1 MFQQMP
7 LSESQYSSIFE
18 KISEGHSLASCLRAI
33 PCSFGMFYDG
43 LEKSNK
49 LNESY
54 VRARRHQSEAS
65 QSLILKCV
73 TDVLEG
79 RLDPNA
85 ARVAIDALKWNAA
98 KLHPAIYADKT
109 SLLGDTNGNAPTE
122 ITVRWASK
130 PIELK
135 QVTPENPQEFLE
147 G

>member
-1 MFQQMP
+1 MP
-7 LSESQYSSIFE
+7 LSESQYSTIFE
-18 KISEGHSLASCLRAI
+18 KISEGHSLASCLRSI
-33 PCSFGMFYDG
+33 PCSFGKFYDG
-43 LEKSNK
+43 LEKDNK

-98 KLHPAIYADKT
+98 KLHPAIYADKG
-109 SLLGDTNGNAPTE
+109 LLGHTDGNSPTE

-130 PIELK
+130 PVEPKLVSPEIPLGIPEG
-135 QVTPENPQEFLE
+135 TP
-147 G
+147 

>member
-1 MFQQMP
+1 MLQHMP

-98 KLHPAIYADKT
+98 KLHPAIYADKG
-109 SLLGDTNGNAPTE
+109 LLGGSTDGTATE

>member
-1 MFQQMP
+1 MP

-33 PCSFGMFYDG
+33 PCAFGMFYDG

>member
-1 MFQQMP
+1 MLQHMP

-98 KLHPAIYADKT
+98 KLHPAIYADKG
-109 SLLGDTNGNAPTE
+109 LLGGSTDSTPTE

-130 PIELK
+130 PVELK
-135 QVTPENPQEFLE
+135 QVTPENPQESLE

>member
-1 MFQQMP
+1 MP

>member
-1 MFQQMP
+1 MP

-98 KLHPAIYADKT
+98 KLHPAIYADKG
-109 SLLGDTNGNAPTE
+109 LLGGSTDSTPTE

-135 QVTPENPQEFLE
+135 QGTPEKPQEFLE
-147 G
+147 V

>member
-1 MFQQMP
+1 MP

-98 KLHPAIYADKT
+98 KLHPAIYADKG
-109 SLLGDTNGNAPTE
+109 LLGHTDGNTPTE

-130 PIELK
+130 PVELI
-135 QVTPENPQEFLE
+135 QVNEENSQEFLK

>member
-1 MFQQMP
+1 MP
-7 LSESQYSSIFE
+7 LSDSQYFSIFE

-98 KLHPAIYADKT
+98 KLHPAIYADKG
-109 SLLGDTNGNAPTE
+109 LLGASMSDSPTE

-130 PIELK
+130 PVELK
-135 QVTPENPQEFLE
+135 QVEPENPQEFLQ

>member
-1 MFQQMP
+1 MP

-98 KLHPAIYADKT
+98 KLHPAIYADKN
-109 SLLGDTNGNAPTE
+109 SLLGNVDANTPTE

>member
-1 MFQQMP
+1 MP

-98 KLHPAIYADKT
+98 KLHPAIYADKG
-109 SLLGDTNGNAPTE
+109 LLGGSTDSTPTE

-135 QVTPENPQEFLE
+135 QVTPEKPQEFLE
-147 G
+147 V

>member
-1 MFQQMP
+1 MP

-135 QVTPENPQEFLE
+135 QVTPENTQEFLE

>member
-1 MFQQMP
+1 MP
-7 LSESQYSSIFE
+7 LSESQYSTIFE

-98 KLHPAIYADKT
+98 KLHPAIYADKG
-109 SLLGDTNGNAPTE
+109 LLGHTEGNTPTE

-130 PIELK
+130 PVELK
-135 QVTPENPQEFLE
+135 QVNEENPQEFLK

>member
-98 KLHPAIYADKT
+98 KLHPAIYADKG
-109 SLLGDTNGNAPTE
+109 LLGGSTDGTPTE

-130 PIELK
+130 PVELK
-135 QVTPENPQEFLE
+135 QAEPSQPLE
-147 G
+147 LE